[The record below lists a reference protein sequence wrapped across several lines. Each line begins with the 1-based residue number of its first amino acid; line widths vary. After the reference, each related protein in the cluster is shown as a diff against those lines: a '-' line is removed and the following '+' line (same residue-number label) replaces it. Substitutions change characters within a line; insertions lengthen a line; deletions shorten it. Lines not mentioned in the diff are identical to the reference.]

1 MKPPGDNA
9 RKILFGRNQGVLM
22 PDGLGGTMKV
32 ALLAACVSPAGGGIS
47 EIVGQLDRSL
57 VAFDGVEVA

>member
-1 MKPPGDNA
+1 
-9 RKILFGRNQGVLM
+9 
-22 PDGLGGTMKV
+22 MKV